1 MIFLSRDFKSL
12 VSTIPPLGQLAG
24 VDGFEPSHARVK
36 VSCLTAWLHPKIFG
50 AVWENRTLNICL
62 EGRGLTIKRIR
73 HWSPHVESDHAYL
86 GMSLASS
93 QTIRRYGRDTTICT
107 LINNVGDCCPTVGRY
122 PYMVPT
128 DGIEP
133 STYCL
138 QGSCSTNWA
147 KPAYG
152 VPSGIRTRDV
162 ALKGL
167 WLDRLSMGTYGGDK
181 GSRTLVI
188 RVMSEAI
195 VIRVTGECNNR
206 YTISPS
212 FEAF

>member
-1 MIFLSRDFKSL
+1 MHREFK
-12 VSTIPPLGQLAG
+12 A
-24 VDGFEPSHARVK
+24 H
-36 VSCLTAWLHPKIFG
+36 CLTAWLHPKIFG

-86 GMSLASS
+86 DMSLALS

-107 LINNVGDCCPTVGRY
+107 LINAFGERCPTVGRY

-138 QGSCSTNWA
+138 QGSCSANWA

-181 GSRTLVI
+181 GSRTLVT

-195 VIRVTGECNNR
+195 VIRVTGKCNNR

>member
-1 MIFLSRDFKSL
+1 
-12 VSTIPPLGQLAG
+12 
-24 VDGFEPSHARVK
+24 
-36 VSCLTAWLHPKIFG
+36 
-50 AVWENRTLNICL
+50 
-62 EGRGLTIKRIR
+62 
-73 HWSPHVESDHAYL
+73 
-86 GMSLASS
+86 
-93 QTIRRYGRDTTICT
+93 
-107 LINNVGDCCPTVGRY
+107 
-122 PYMVPT
+122 MVPT

-138 QGSCSTNWA
+138 QDSCSANWA

-167 WLDRLSMGTYGGDK
+167 WLGRLSMGTYGGDK

-195 VIRVTGECNNR
+195 VIRVTGEYNNH